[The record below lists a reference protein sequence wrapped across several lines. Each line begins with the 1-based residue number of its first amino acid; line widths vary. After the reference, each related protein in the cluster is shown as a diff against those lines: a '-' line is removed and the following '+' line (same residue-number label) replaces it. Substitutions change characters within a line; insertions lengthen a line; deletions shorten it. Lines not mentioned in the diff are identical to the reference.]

1 MAAARGGRSR
11 GNRVDDLE
19 MRQLRSDLDRNFK
32 PIFDRH
38 GPEGVALGELQREMQ
53 EEGITDKISKRRLNQ
68 LLDRADHNDDNMITY
83 TEFVNLMT
91 SDEGLTKSERSAFR
105 SFLGAAIANI
115 VPQSLRNDFLANYNC
130 RPPPLFIIIMS
141 TAEIVIFGVYAAELA
156 KQGTPVTATS
166 GVPMYSPLVYTPRR
180 RYEAWR
186 YLTYMFIHQGF
197 LHILSNMIFQLLF
210 GLPLEIVHKWWRVM
224 VVYLCGVIAGSLAH
238 SVTDHSVALVGA
250 SGGVYALLG
259 AHLAAVAT
267 NWKEMNYKCCEGN
280 IARVLLSAPVRLFI
294 ILTLVVPDT
303 SLAIYRRV
311 TAPEDQ
317 KVGVS
322 AHIGGFLTGESVAGY
337 PVLKNIKKLP
347 WETTLG
353 WVTMAVFLLLVAFA
367 VLFNGLYKGYPATD
381 WS

>member
-19 MRQLRSDLDRNFK
+19 MRRLRSDLDRNFK

-38 GPEGVALGELQREMQ
+38 GPEGVALGDLQREME

-68 LLDRADHNDDNMITY
+68 LLDRADYNDDNMITY

-105 SFLGAAIANI
+105 SVLGAAIANI
-115 VPQSLRNDFLANYNC
+115 VPQSMRNDFLANYNC

-156 KQGTPVTATS
+156 KQGEAVTATS

-186 YLTYMFIHQGF
+186 YLTYMFIHQGY

-224 VVYLCGVIAGSLAH
+224 VVYLCGVLAGSLAH

-280 IARVLLSAPVRLFI
+280 IVRVLLSAPVRLFI
-294 ILTLVVPDT
+294 ILALVVPDT

-311 TAPEDQ
+311 TAPENQ

-322 AHIGGFLTGESVAGY
+322 AHIGGFLTGLLLGI

>member
-322 AHIGGFLTGESVAGY
+322 AHIGGFLTG
-337 PVLKNIKKLP
+337 
-347 WETTLG
+347 
-353 WVTMAVFLLLVAFA
+353 LLL
-367 VLFNGLYKGYPATD
+367 GIP
-381 WS
+381 S